1 MSFTEGPLH
10 ERSDVVVEP
19 VPTVVD
25 VPANAAVVPPPP
37 VAGQV
42 LQAAPVVEQQYVA
55 PEYVAPASVGQV
67 RTAYASRFA
76 PDSIIAGIAG
86 LVVLVT
92 GLIAIV
98 RGGFDGPMSTPVV
111 QVVGFTHTT
120 TLGLIEVG
128 LGLMLLLSAATRSR
142 SGEVFFGAV
151 LGIAG
156 FVGAVQTESFK
167 KTLALE
173 SSMAWLAVA
182 IGAVVVLAA
191 LMLPRYARQSTA
203 VVNTV

>member
-1 MSFTEGPLH
+1 MSVTEGPLH

-25 VPANAAVVPPPP
+25 VPANGAVVPPPP

-42 LQAAPVVEQQYVA
+42 LQAAPVVEQ
-55 PEYVAPASVGQV
+55 YVAPASAGQV

-92 GLIAIV
+92 GLIAVV

-111 QVVGFTHTT
+111 QVLGFNHTT

-128 LGLMLLLSAATRSR
+128 LGLALLLSAATRSR

-156 FVGAVQTESFK
+156 FVGAVQTASFK

-173 SSMAWLAVA
+173 SSMAWLTVA
-182 IGAVVVLAA
+182 IGAIVVLAA
-191 LMLPRYARQSTA
+191 LMLPRYARQSTL
-203 VVNTV
+203 VTNV

>member
-19 VPTVVD
+19 VPTVAD
-25 VPANAAVVPPPP
+25 VPANGAVVPPPP

-42 LQAAPVVEQQYVA
+42 IQAAPVVEQPVVEQ
-55 PEYVAPASVGQV
+55 YVAPASVGQV

-98 RGGFDGPMSTPVV
+98 RGGFDGPMSTPIV
-111 QVVGFTHTT
+111 QVVGFNHTT
-120 TLGLIEVG
+120 TLGLIEIG
-128 LGLMLLLSAATRSR
+128 LGLALLMSAATRSR

-191 LMLPRYARQSTA
+191 LMLPRYARQST
-203 VVNTV
+203 VVNNV